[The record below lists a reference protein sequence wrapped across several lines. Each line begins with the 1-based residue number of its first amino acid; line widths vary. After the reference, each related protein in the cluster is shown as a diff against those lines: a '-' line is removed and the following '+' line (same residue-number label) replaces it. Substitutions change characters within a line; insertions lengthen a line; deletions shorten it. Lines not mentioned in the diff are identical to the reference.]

1 MDLWRNEYQPEQSV
15 NWINTGPHLLAEI
28 EQMRGKT
35 RSTSV
40 IINAALDLSSLR
52 YQEISINRKQL
63 DIQVWNPV
71 RWRIIHWE
79 LSKYICCNW
88 SHKMLKI
95 TKWSANE
102 FAEKYIW
109 IDKSQ
114 LLPNTGKDD
123 SGYYSHCE
131 GSRQFPIIPCN
142 FLVLKTK

>member
-15 NWINTGPHLLAEI
+15 NWINAGPHLPAEI

-40 IINAALDLSSLR
+40 IINAALDLLSLR
-52 YQEISINRKQL
+52 CQEISINRKQL
-63 DIQVWNPV
+63 DTYVWNPV

-95 TKWSANE
+95 TKWGANE

-109 IDKSQ
+109 IEKSQ
-114 LLPNTGKDD
+114 LSPNMGKDD
-123 SGYYSHCE
+123 SGYHSHCE
-131 GSRQFPIIPCN
+131 GSRQLPIIPCN